1 MLGDCL
7 HEKHQVCIEII
18 YCKGIVEGAIASST
32 AVY

>member
-7 HEKHQVCIEII
+7 HEKHQVRIEVM
-18 YCKGIVEGAIASST
+18 YCKGMVEGAIASST